1 MQQCD
6 KRQDEFTSR
15 DVEIISKESVFEGFF
30 KMVKYRFKHKLFA
43 GGWSDVVER
52 EMFERGH
59 AAAML
64 PYDPKTDQVVIIEQ
78 IRIGALEHEHP
89 WQLEIVAGMIDR
101 DESAEEVIR
110 REAEEE
116 AGITVGRVA
125 SVTSYYP
132 SSGGCSEKLD
142 VFVGEVDAAKAHG
155 IHGLDY
161 EDEDIRVHV
170 LSREQ
175 AYQWVKDGIFENGA
189 SIIALQWLQLNH
201 QELRSQWGYPQI
213 VESK

>member
-142 VFVGEVDAAKAHG
+142 VFVGEVDASKAHG

-189 SIIALQWLQLNH
+189 YIIALQWLQLNH